1 MQNRS
6 IFTAIGLGLLALV
19 SIALIQRMPTLSS
32 AQQRTSD
39 NELPETLSWM
49 GNSYNPRAD
58 FGAYGHGTTG
68 WYAPKDGRPYE
79 EVLVSG
85 SSERFTYNGCQMTLH
100 SVDNRAAEV
109 SKEVYGSY
117 SYSFNLRD
125 INPQS
130 IMMKTISHTGGFYCE
145 AFPDANMDCDHA
157 EIVFKTRLEAPLIDM
172 YSDVIYPQLQGSDLE
187 SKGISKA
194 KTAYYAKALMRAFD
208 MYSDVIYPQLQG
220 DLESKG
226 SSKANTAYFNVDN
239 VEYAKGLMRAFRHAV
254 ELCVGKPEPFGADL
268 GRRP

>member
-1 MQNRS
+1 MRS
-6 IFTAIGLGLLALV
+6 GLSLKLV
-19 SIALIQRMPTLSS
+19 VGIPIALIATLSS

-39 NELPETLSWM
+39 NELSETLSWM
-49 GNSYNPRAD
+49 DNSYNPHAD

-68 WYAPKDGRPYE
+68 WYAPKDGGRPDE

-100 SVDNRAAEV
+100 SVDNRAAEAL
-109 SKEVYGSY
+109 KEVYGSY

-130 IMMKTISHTGGFYCE
+130 IMIKTISHTGGFYCE

-157 EIVFKTRLEAPLIDM
+157 EMVFKTRLEAPLIDM
-172 YSDVIYPQLQGSDLE
+172 YSDIIYPQLQGS
-187 SKGISKA
+187 
-194 KTAYYAKALMRAFD
+194 
-208 MYSDVIYPQLQG
+208 

-254 ELCVGKPEPFGADL
+254 ELCIGKPEPFGADL
-268 GRRP
+268 GRWP